1 MARGGSRAMSEALN
15 APVAQASEQGKPK
28 NLDELDK
35 ELMSLNDGKPTF
47 AQVRKRVFQLLD
59 DLKPRLK
66 REKRAEHKYEI
77 AMRDWKDAVREAKE
91 KGLPIPPEP
100 VNPGKKESPISSE
113 LSEVLSEF
121 VYEFQRYQGNGERNK
136 QTLVDRFK
144 ELPKAI
150 QLVLSGKPGIIPKLY
165 RGDEA
170 KITPQDNETVASF
183 ATTPRN
189 VGFWGSFVYRGTDIA
204 SYEGIIDTLKVSD
217 FFGTDMHDSRR
228 RPADIAA
235 KLSSKYGDYDHTVGS
250 DEDERV
256 VYGIKWKKNVGDEE
270 WMEKSGRRS
279 DTFKTKYYEKNPED

>member
-1 MARGGSRAMSEALN
+1 MSEALN
-15 APVAQASEQGKPK
+15 APGAQASERAKPK
-28 NLDELDK
+28 DLDELDR
-35 ELMSLNDGKPTF
+35 ELMSLNGGKPTF

-59 DLKPRLK
+59 DLEPRLK

-77 AMRDWKDAVREAKE
+77 AMRDWKEAAREAKE
-91 KGLPIPPEP
+91 KGLPVPPEP

-144 ELPKAI
+144 ELPEAI
-150 QLVLSGKPGIIPKLY
+150 RLVLSGKPGIIPKLY

-170 KITPQDNETVASF
+170 KITPEDNETVASF

-189 VGFWGSFVYRGTDIA
+189 VGFWGPLVYRGTDIA
-204 SYEGIIDTLKVSD
+204 SYEGIIDTIKVAE

-228 RPADIAA
+228 RPSDIAA
-235 KLSSKYGDYDHTVGS
+235 KLSSKYGNYDHTVGS

-256 VYGIKWKKNVGDEE
+256 VYGIKWKKNVGNEE

>member
-1 MARGGSRAMSEALN
+1 MSEASQ
-15 APVAQASEQGKPK
+15 APAALASGEGKPK
-28 NLDELDK
+28 DLDELNK
-35 ELMSLNDGKPTF
+35 ELMSLNGGKPTF

-59 DLKPRLK
+59 DLEPRLK
-66 REKRAEHKYEI
+66 REKSAEHKYEI
-77 AMRDWKDAVREAKE
+77 AMREWKDAAREAKE

-100 VNPGKKESPISSE
+100 VNPAKKESPISE
-113 LSEVLSEF
+113 KLSETLSEF
-121 VYEFQRYQGNGERNK
+121 VYEFQRYQGNGGRNK
-136 QTLVDRFK
+136 QSLVDRFK
-144 ELPKAI
+144 QLPQAL

-170 KITPQDNETVASF
+170 KITPGDNETVASF

-228 RPADIAA
+228 RPTDIAA
-235 KLSSKYGDYDHTVGS
+235 KLSAKYGNYDHTVGS

-256 VYGIKWKKNVGDEE
+256 LYGIKWKKNVGDEE

-279 DTFKTKYYEKNPED
+279 DTFKTKYYEKNPEE